1 MGNSLPGSDEESQMT
16 ASKSERPVVLVVDDD
31 EGIRQ
36 AAVTFL
42 EEEGFATLS
51 ASDGVQA
58 FELLADL
65 EAPPALILLDLMMP
79 GMDGWMFCK
88 LRQGIRMLKETPVVG
103 MSSASMLDLQEP
115 MGIDALLP
123 KPFYP
128 KELIYLATR

>member
-1 MGNSLPGSDEESQMT
+1 MT

-31 EGIRQ
+31 ESIRR

-42 EEEGFATLS
+42 EKEGFATLS

-128 KELIYLATR
+128 KELIYLATRLAARPRRSLS

>member
-1 MGNSLPGSDEESQMT
+1 MT
-16 ASKSERPVVLVVDDD
+16 ASKSERPVVLVVDAD

-42 EEEGFATLS
+42 ENEGFATLS

-128 KELIYLATR
+128 KELIYLATRLAARPRRSLS

>member
-1 MGNSLPGSDEESQMT
+1 MT

-31 EGIRQ
+31 EGIRE

-42 EEEGFATLS
+42 EKEGFATLS

-128 KELIYLATR
+128 KELIYLATRLAARPRRSLS